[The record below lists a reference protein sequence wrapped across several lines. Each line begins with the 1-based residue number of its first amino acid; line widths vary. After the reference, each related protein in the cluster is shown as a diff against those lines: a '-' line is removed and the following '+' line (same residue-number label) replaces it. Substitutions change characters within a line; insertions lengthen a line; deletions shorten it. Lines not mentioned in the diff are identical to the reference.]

1 MGNMFTSILKGLFA
15 SSLTAS
21 VFLTLKKCE
30 NFDLL
35 KKSQASSSDLRGES
49 QFLKIRTKNST
60 PVLRHRW
67 IFFSQKKKTATR
79 LDPWEIY
86 LCTRKSGL
94 GLSKFFFF
102 SSFLFFFFLFFLFF
116 SLLLFF
122 IFLFHFLFHF
132 SFIFL
137 FLFLFFLLFLFL
149 FLFFYSTKFLHNSYF
164 CPLLFFFFLLPL

>member
-60 PVLRHRW
+60 PVLRHR
-67 IFFSQKKKTATR
+67 
-79 LDPWEIY
+79 
-86 LCTRKSGL
+86 
-94 GLSKFFFF
+94 
-102 SSFLFFFFLFFLFF
+102 
-116 SLLLFF
+116 
-122 IFLFHFLFHF
+122 
-132 SFIFL
+132 
-137 FLFLFFLLFLFL
+137 
-149 FLFFYSTKFLHNSYF
+149 
-164 CPLLFFFFLLPL
+164 